1 MRNNLCPITVHRLMD
16 MKWEN
21 IKSLYPSEHRDLL
34 ALSLSHKLVVV
45 VVLAYGY
52 NPPLCLSSK
61 RTLMQK

>member
-34 ALSLSHKLVVV
+34 ALSLTQTSC
-45 VVLAYGY
+45 GG
-52 NPPLCLSSK
+52 SSS
-61 RTLMQK
+61 LWL